1 MTFCAERLIRKLDT
15 LPEEK
20 IYQILDYIDFLESKY
35 APKLSTAPNP
45 LKRFAEGV
53 EDTLRAGRMSA
64 GVIGGTMSVMNKAVG
79 VVTDVANA
87 GKSVA
92 TEIAGVVSSVTS
104 PKPARS
110 ALHPSP
116 AAQPATQPP
125 GDQRKWRAQS
135 SRASAAAS
143 SGSDAN
149 ARVWHCRRAGATRA
163 GGGRRRTHQDRG
175 ETNGDVD
182 HEGAAQFPAAAGG
195 LLADMRVSTTDKLG
209 GGPSPPYSSPPFF
222 LSPPPLITLPWGWP

>member
-1 MTFCAERLIRKLDT
+1 MNDILRERLIRKLDT

-35 APKLSTAPNP
+35 APKVSTAPNP

-92 TEIAGVVSSVTS
+92 TEIAGVVSSVASSKPTPQSGTGPTATPTPPVS
-104 PKPARS
+104 P
-110 ALHPSP
+110 L
-116 AAQPATQPP
+116 AQTPPPPPP
-125 GDQRKWRAQS
+125 GDQRK
-135 SRASAAAS
+135 
-143 SGSDAN
+143 
-149 ARVWHCRRAGATRA
+149 
-163 GGGRRRTHQDRG
+163 
-175 ETNGDVD
+175 
-182 HEGAAQFPAAAGG
+182 
-195 LLADMRVSTTDKLG
+195 
-209 GGPSPPYSSPPFF
+209 
-222 LSPPPLITLPWGWP
+222 

>member
-1 MTFCAERLIRKLDT
+1 MNDILRERLVRKLDT

-35 APKLSTAPNP
+35 APKVTAAPNP

-53 EDTLRAGRMSA
+53 EDTLRAGRVSA

-104 PKPARS
+104 PK
-110 ALHPSP
+110 SP
-116 AAQPATQPP
+116 APAGAAGVASSNASPASPSSDAPPPPPP
-125 GDQRKWRAQS
+125 GDQRK
-135 SRASAAAS
+135 
-143 SGSDAN
+143 
-149 ARVWHCRRAGATRA
+149 
-163 GGGRRRTHQDRG
+163 
-175 ETNGDVD
+175 
-182 HEGAAQFPAAAGG
+182 
-195 LLADMRVSTTDKLG
+195 
-209 GGPSPPYSSPPFF
+209 
-222 LSPPPLITLPWGWP
+222 

>member
-1 MTFCAERLIRKLDT
+1 MNDILRERLIRKLDT

-35 APKLSTAPNP
+35 APKVSAAPNP

-64 GVIGGTMSVMNKAVG
+64 GVIGGTMNVMNKAVG

-104 PKPARS
+104 SKPQPPQAGPP
-110 ALHPSP
+110 ASP
-116 AAQPATQPP
+116 TDTPPPPPP
-125 GDQRKWRAQS
+125 GDQRK
-135 SRASAAAS
+135 
-143 SGSDAN
+143 
-149 ARVWHCRRAGATRA
+149 
-163 GGGRRRTHQDRG
+163 
-175 ETNGDVD
+175 
-182 HEGAAQFPAAAGG
+182 
-195 LLADMRVSTTDKLG
+195 
-209 GGPSPPYSSPPFF
+209 
-222 LSPPPLITLPWGWP
+222 

>member
-1 MTFCAERLIRKLDT
+1 MNDILRERLIRKLDT

-35 APKLSTAPNP
+35 APKQTAAQNP

-64 GVIGGTMSVMNKAVG
+64 GVIGGTMSVMGKAVG

-104 PKPARS
+104 PKTQPPQAGPS
-110 ALHPSP
+110 APPGTTPPSTDTPPSP
-116 AAQPATQPP
+116 PP
-125 GDQRKWRAQS
+125 GDQRK
-135 SRASAAAS
+135 
-143 SGSDAN
+143 
-149 ARVWHCRRAGATRA
+149 
-163 GGGRRRTHQDRG
+163 
-175 ETNGDVD
+175 
-182 HEGAAQFPAAAGG
+182 
-195 LLADMRVSTTDKLG
+195 
-209 GGPSPPYSSPPFF
+209 
-222 LSPPPLITLPWGWP
+222 

>member
-1 MTFCAERLIRKLDT
+1 MNDILRERLIRKLDT

-35 APKLSTAPNP
+35 APRVSAAPNP

-104 PKPARS
+104 SKPQT
-110 ALHPSP
+110 P
-116 AAQPATQPP
+116 AAGPTPPTDTPPPPPP
-125 GDQRKWRAQS
+125 GDQRK
-135 SRASAAAS
+135 
-143 SGSDAN
+143 
-149 ARVWHCRRAGATRA
+149 
-163 GGGRRRTHQDRG
+163 
-175 ETNGDVD
+175 
-182 HEGAAQFPAAAGG
+182 
-195 LLADMRVSTTDKLG
+195 
-209 GGPSPPYSSPPFF
+209 
-222 LSPPPLITLPWGWP
+222 

>member
-1 MTFCAERLIRKLDT
+1 MNDILRERLIRKLDT

-35 APKLSTAPNP
+35 APKVATAPNP

-53 EDTLRAGRMSA
+53 EDTLRAGRVSA

-104 PKPARS
+104 TKS
-110 ALHPSP
+110 PSP
-116 AAQPATQPP
+116 AGTSGPAATTATNATTASPSGEAPPPPPP
-125 GDQRKWRAQS
+125 GDQRK
-135 SRASAAAS
+135 
-143 SGSDAN
+143 
-149 ARVWHCRRAGATRA
+149 
-163 GGGRRRTHQDRG
+163 
-175 ETNGDVD
+175 
-182 HEGAAQFPAAAGG
+182 
-195 LLADMRVSTTDKLG
+195 
-209 GGPSPPYSSPPFF
+209 
-222 LSPPPLITLPWGWP
+222 

>member
-1 MTFCAERLIRKLDT
+1 MMNDILRERLVRKLDT

-35 APKLSTAPNP
+35 APKVTAAPNP

-53 EDTLRAGRMSA
+53 EDTLRAGRVSA

-104 PKPARS
+104 PK
-110 ALHPSP
+110 SP
-116 AAQPATQPP
+116 APAGAAGGGQTSASPASPSSDAPPPPPP
-125 GDQRKWRAQS
+125 GDQRK
-135 SRASAAAS
+135 
-143 SGSDAN
+143 
-149 ARVWHCRRAGATRA
+149 
-163 GGGRRRTHQDRG
+163 
-175 ETNGDVD
+175 
-182 HEGAAQFPAAAGG
+182 
-195 LLADMRVSTTDKLG
+195 
-209 GGPSPPYSSPPFF
+209 
-222 LSPPPLITLPWGWP
+222 

>member
-1 MTFCAERLIRKLDT
+1 MNDILRERLIRKLDT

-53 EDTLRAGRMSA
+53 EDTLRAGKMSA

-92 TEIAGVVSSVTS
+92 TEIAGVVVVGDSSK
-104 PKPARS
+104 PPARGG
-110 ALHPSP
+110 ALVLASNAGPSP
-116 AAQPATQPP
+116 SATRLRQHRHREISASENSITRVRRSSIAKAADNAAAARPRGASRGSRSRKPRTAPPRSVPRRGAAQ
-125 GDQRKWRAQS
+125 
-135 SRASAAAS
+135 SAPS
-143 SGSDAN
+143 YPHD
-149 ARVWHCRRAGATRA
+149 
-163 GGGRRRTHQDRG
+163 
-175 ETNGDVD
+175 
-182 HEGAAQFPAAAGG
+182 EGAAEFRAAARRP
-195 LLADMRVSTTDKLG
+195 AD
-209 GGPSPPYSSPPFF
+209 
-222 LSPPPLITLPWGWP
+222 

>member
-1 MTFCAERLIRKLDT
+1 MNDILRERLVRKLDT

-35 APKLSTAPNP
+35 APKVTAAPNP

-53 EDTLRAGRMSA
+53 EDTLRAGRVSA

-104 PKPARS
+104 SKSAAPAG
-110 ALHPSP
+110 AAGVGPTNASP
-116 AAQPATQPP
+116 ASPSSDAPPPPPP
-125 GDQRKWRAQS
+125 GDQRK
-135 SRASAAAS
+135 
-143 SGSDAN
+143 
-149 ARVWHCRRAGATRA
+149 
-163 GGGRRRTHQDRG
+163 
-175 ETNGDVD
+175 
-182 HEGAAQFPAAAGG
+182 
-195 LLADMRVSTTDKLG
+195 
-209 GGPSPPYSSPPFF
+209 
-222 LSPPPLITLPWGWP
+222 

>member
-1 MTFCAERLIRKLDT
+1 MNDILRERLIRKLDT

-35 APKLSTAPNP
+35 APKPSTAPNP

-104 PKPARS
+104 PKPQAPQ
-110 ALHPSP
+110 AGPVPTTGAPPSP
-116 AAQPATQPP
+116 SAQTPPPPPP
-125 GDQRKWRAQS
+125 GDQRK
-135 SRASAAAS
+135 
-143 SGSDAN
+143 
-149 ARVWHCRRAGATRA
+149 
-163 GGGRRRTHQDRG
+163 
-175 ETNGDVD
+175 
-182 HEGAAQFPAAAGG
+182 
-195 LLADMRVSTTDKLG
+195 
-209 GGPSPPYSSPPFF
+209 
-222 LSPPPLITLPWGWP
+222 

>member
-1 MTFCAERLIRKLDT
+1 MNDILRERLIRKLDT

-104 PKPARS
+104 SKPSQTPQAGP
-110 ALHPSP
+110 AGP
-116 AAQPATQPP
+116 AATTTPPASPSVQTPPPPPP
-125 GDQRKWRAQS
+125 GDQRK
-135 SRASAAAS
+135 
-143 SGSDAN
+143 
-149 ARVWHCRRAGATRA
+149 
-163 GGGRRRTHQDRG
+163 
-175 ETNGDVD
+175 
-182 HEGAAQFPAAAGG
+182 
-195 LLADMRVSTTDKLG
+195 
-209 GGPSPPYSSPPFF
+209 
-222 LSPPPLITLPWGWP
+222 

>member
-1 MTFCAERLIRKLDT
+1 MNDILRERLIRKLDT

-35 APKLSTAPNP
+35 APKVSTAPNP

-53 EDTLRAGRMSA
+53 EDTLRAGKMSA

-104 PKPARS
+104 SKPSS
-110 ALHPSP
+110 AQAAAPVSTPPTNTTPVPLAQTPPP
-116 AAQPATQPP
+116 APP
-125 GDQRKWRAQS
+125 GDQRK
-135 SRASAAAS
+135 
-143 SGSDAN
+143 
-149 ARVWHCRRAGATRA
+149 
-163 GGGRRRTHQDRG
+163 
-175 ETNGDVD
+175 
-182 HEGAAQFPAAAGG
+182 
-195 LLADMRVSTTDKLG
+195 
-209 GGPSPPYSSPPFF
+209 
-222 LSPPPLITLPWGWP
+222 

>member
-1 MTFCAERLIRKLDT
+1 MAGGRMNDILRERLIRKLDT

-35 APKLSTAPNP
+35 APKVSTAPNP

-92 TEIAGVVSSVTS
+92 TEIAGVVSSVAS
-104 PKPARS
+104 SKPAPPSQTGTGSSGAAATTTPPVSPS
-110 ALHPSP
+110 AQSP
-116 AAQPATQPP
+116 PPPPP
-125 GDQRKWRAQS
+125 GDQRK
-135 SRASAAAS
+135 
-143 SGSDAN
+143 
-149 ARVWHCRRAGATRA
+149 
-163 GGGRRRTHQDRG
+163 
-175 ETNGDVD
+175 
-182 HEGAAQFPAAAGG
+182 
-195 LLADMRVSTTDKLG
+195 
-209 GGPSPPYSSPPFF
+209 
-222 LSPPPLITLPWGWP
+222 